1 VASVGGDFMAG
12 RFMTGPLVLAVL
24 ILTRLISAPPRIW
37 YAAAGVLA
45 LVGTAGAHPPLWT
58 DSSFDDTAVKPSGI
72 VDERAVYMK
81 ERSLALARRPTFR
94 KPGWP
99 MDTGA
104 TLRLPVV
111 DTCGLMGHGG
121 IEQGPYK
128 HMLDE
133 CALADPL
140 LARLPAVYNEEWRP
154 GHFRRMIPTGYR
166 ESLEGSTN
174 VLADPNLAAFYDQLR
189 LITRGPL
196 FTSARLRAIW
206 KMNTGALDHLIDRQY
221 YRHAG
226 ALVRLSDLAAPRDPG
241 TPSDAPGLH
250 HLDPPLAVSV
260 PQGSD
265 RRSLVMT
272 LDSDD
277 EYRLTFLKNAALV
290 GRVDIGPIPQH
301 RRQPGLASHTV
312 ELPPEALARGFDT
325 IVVTAVAG
333 DDPPALG
340 HLHVEAHRD
349 P

>member
-1 VASVGGDFMAG
+1 
-12 RFMTGPLVLAVL
+12 
-24 ILTRLISAPPRIW
+24 
-37 YAAAGVLA
+37 
-45 LVGTAGAHPPLWT
+45 
-58 DSSFDDTAVKPSGI
+58 
-72 VDERAVYMK
+72 
-81 ERSLALARRPTFR
+81 
-94 KPGWP
+94 
-99 MDTGA
+99 
-104 TLRLPVV
+104 
-111 DTCGLMGHGG
+111 MGHGG

-154 GHFRRMIPTGYR
+154 GHFRRMIPGGYR

-174 VLADPNLAAFYDQLR
+174 VLTDPNLAAFYDQLR

-206 KMNTGALDHLIDRQY
+206 KMNTGALDHLIDRPY

-226 ALVRLSDLAAPRDPG
+226 ALVGLADLAAPRDPG
-241 TPSDAPGLH
+241 TPADAPGLH

-290 GRVDIGPIPQH
+290 ARVDIGPIPQH

-340 HLHVEAHRD
+340 HLVVDRRPD
-349 P
+349 Q